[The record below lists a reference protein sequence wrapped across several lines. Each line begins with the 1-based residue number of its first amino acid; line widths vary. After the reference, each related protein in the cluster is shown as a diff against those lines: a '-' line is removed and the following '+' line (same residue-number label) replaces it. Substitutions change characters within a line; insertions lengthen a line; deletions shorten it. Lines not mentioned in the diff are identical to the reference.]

1 VEKAGSVRVQRKL
14 LLRLGIGRRL
24 SMEIQNISYTP
35 EGATYTVFKRG
46 AEGNMVELGKLF
58 TGQLPNLK
66 ETIKEIVFNP
76 PCTIINWSDKSKT
89 IVRCGDND
97 TFDHE
102 KGIALCVM
110 KKVFGNKGSFNEVF
124 HKWIPEPETTPT
136 PNGIRVLNL
145 DEIYIR
151 HSMHESHPNPDKI
164 HKCYSYYRKH
174 GRFDRDIIVD
184 ENNVLVDGYCAY
196 LVAKMFDEE
205 YVRVVQES

>member
-1 VEKAGSVRVQRKL
+1 MIEAETYNNYMKAVIPSIFPPIIPPSFTVTLSNIK
-14 LLRLGIGRRL
+14 RLPQIKNV
-24 SMEIQNISYTP
+24 IFNDP
-35 EGATYTVFKRG
+35 AT
-46 AEGNMVELGKLF
+46 
-58 TGQLPNLK
+58 
-66 ETIKEIVFNP
+66 IVY
-76 PCTIINWSDKSKT
+76 WSDDTKT
-89 IVRCGDND
+89 VTKANYPDKYD
-97 TFDHE
+97 PE
-102 KGIALCVM
+102 KGLAMAISKKAL
-110 KKVFGNKGSFNEVF
+110 GNKGNFNEVF
-124 HKWIPEPETTPT
+124 HKWIPKPEGVKT
-136 PNGIRVLNL
+136 PNGTRVLNI